1 MMRKKVLREGT
12 PEGKKA
18 LESGKSKAKT
28 LAKKIRARE
37 KQSKNGESVDDL
49 GYPVP
54 EAALAYWNRKPEAR
68 NVLNQIGA
76 ARGQVRKLLPD
87 DPMWSAVNLN
97 GVLADLSAAYNRFTA
112 AVPAYVCP
120 YCKGNNT
127 DSTWEIARA
136 PGVNPKASC
145 PPRGALLVRPAIE
158 SGSIPGRRN
167 FGHKKGVLVLIRAS
181 CRTGIL
187 RRLLQRSEPKAQLPL
202 VVEAFEAVYQ
212 HATQTEGVTT

>member
-145 PPRGALLVRPAIE
+145 PPRGGFAGPTGDRE
-158 SGSIPGRRN
+158 RKHPG
-167 FGHKKGVLVLIRAS
+167 
-181 CRTGIL
+181 
-187 RRLLQRSEPKAQLPL
+187 AQKFW
-202 VVEAFEAVYQ
+202 A
-212 HATQTEGVTT
+212 